1 MDPFSRLTGSRTEE
15 ALVRY
20 VIAECRKSRDLA
32 SVLEDPYVTN
42 RADRTTLQ
50 RLMDHPELVRAL
62 GDSAV
67 ETIRARIASL

>member
-1 MDPFSRLTGSRTEE
+1 MDPFSRLTGSRSEE

-20 VIAECRKSRDLA
+20 VIAECRKGRALA
-32 SVLEDPYVTN
+32 DVLQDPYVTN

-62 GDSAV
+62 GDGAV

>member
-1 MDPFSRLTGSRTEE
+1 MDPFSRLTGARSED
-15 ALVRY
+15 AIVRY
-20 VIAECRKSRDLA
+20 VIAECRKGRHLA
-32 SVLEDPYVTN
+32 DVLKDPYVTN

-62 GDSAV
+62 GEGAV